1 MTEIIF
7 KCEYIFFCN
16 FFKEIQLVNFPRLRM
31 LYQKKKKVC
40 FFFFTFE
47 HVPAWHVPHSD
58 DCGLHLPCI
67 HLAVAARLAPLL
79 LPIAIGSH
87 LGQDDAV
94 VFLWRGQASSGA
106 GKLQANGGAAG
117 FGQGGALV
125 AKMVADHRL
134 LSPAE
139 YAAVGP
145 PLSPLPFDS
154 CLGL

>member
-1 MTEIIF
+1 MS
-7 KCEYIFFCN
+7 
-16 FFKEIQLVNFPRLRM
+16 M
-31 LYQKKKKVC
+31 LL
-40 FFFFTFE
+40 
-47 HVPAWHVPHSD
+47 AWHVPHSD
-58 DCGLHLPCI
+58 DRCLRLPCI

-87 LGQDDAV
+87 LGQGDAV
-94 VFLWRGQASSGA
+94 IFVRRGQAAGGA
-106 GKLQANGGAAG
+106 GQLQADGGAAG
-117 FGQGGALV
+117 FSEGGALV
-125 AKMVADHRL
+125 AEIVADHRL